1 MRSYVDRRNVIENL
15 WTLLQNVE
23 REMELTESVKL
34 QTGLLVAYSLVQ
46 IEQHLVEMKSGGKSL
61 TP

>member
-23 REMELTESVKL
+23 KEMEIAESMKL
-34 QTGLLVAYSLVQ
+34 QTGLLLAYSLVQ
-46 IEQHLVEMKSGGKSL
+46 IEQHLAEMKSGGKLSL
-61 TP
+61 